1 LLELCNKVSPNQQEK
16 QIAIVE
22 KAFDL
27 QIQPTAVGFDN
38 KLVIL
43 CRCIQEMLGN
53 KMGADLE
60 SKHATATN
68 RLPDF
73 PARLSKNIDIS
84 WVLMVLT
91 EKGTGVSGA
100 SIEL

>member
-1 LLELCNKVSPNQQEK
+1 
-16 QIAIVE
+16 
-22 KAFDL
+22 
-27 QIQPTAVGFDN
+27 
-38 KLVIL
+38 
-43 CRCIQEMLGN
+43 MLGN

-73 PARLSKNIDIS
+73 PARLSKNMDIS

-91 EKGTGVSGA
+91 EKEQEYRELLLSCRGTV
-100 SIEL
+100 IRELLRKGILGRSHRFL